1 MKYVIGIDEVG
12 RGPLAGP
19 VVVCAAAIPEGWRIR
34 IMNYE
39 LGKLKDSK
47 QLTSRQ
53 REDWFKYFKKQPKIS
68 YAIARVSPKV
78 IDRINISAAANL
90 AAWRAYGRL
99 IRKSKIKSKNVGV
112 FLDGGLFLKEKGFYP
127 GAKTI
132 IKGDQK
138 IPAVSIASIIAKV
151 YRDRLMDKMAKK
163 GPGYGFEVHKGYCTK
178 KHYSALK
185 KLGPSSIHRLTFLKK
200 QHKITKS

>member
-1 MKYVIGIDEVG
+1 MKHVVGIDEVG

-19 VVVCAAAIPEGWRIR
+19 VVVCAVAIPEGWRIR

-47 QLTSRQ
+47 QLSPKQ
-53 REDWFKYFKKQPKIS
+53 RERWLEYFEGHPKIF
-68 YAIARVSPKV
+68 YAIAQVSPKV
-78 IDRINISAAANL
+78 IDKINISAAANL
-90 AAWRAYGRL
+90 AAWRAFQKL
-99 IRKSKIKSKNVGV
+99 IHNSQFIIHNSDVY
-112 FLDGGLFLKEKGFYP
+112 LDGGLFLKKKGFYL

-138 IPAVSIASIIAKV
+138 IPAISIASIIAKV
-151 YRDRLMDKMAKK
+151 YRDGLMDKMAKK
-163 GPGYGFEVHKGYCTK
+163 HPGYGFEVHKGYGTK

-185 KLGPSSIHRLTFLKK
+185 KLGPSSIHRLTFLRKE
-200 QHKITKS
+200 HKITKS

>member
-78 IDRINISAAANL
+78 IDRINISAK
-90 AAWRAYGRL
+90 RKYGL
-99 IRKSKIKSKNVGV
+99 SVES
-112 FLDGGLFLKEKGFYP
+112 
-127 GAKTI
+127 
-132 IKGDQK
+132 
-138 IPAVSIASIIAKV
+138 IPHTVLTVETNDELRREASF
-151 YRDRLMDKMAKK
+151 R
-163 GPGYGFEVHKGYCTK
+163 YC
-178 KHYSALK
+178 
-185 KLGPSSIHRLTFLKK
+185 P
-200 QHKITKS
+200 